1 VGCAVTAVPITLET
15 EDLVGAARML
25 RLWCVD
31 ELVTSTNSLCAALAD
46 CGGMAGN
53 DAGGLAW
60 AAAYDR
66 AAAAALRANAD
77 VLNGVETVGSML
89 AQTARNYAAAEAA
102 STADER
108 YVVDATLAA
117 LPPALAPY
125 FLPVCLPSSAV
136 GGSGGPPSGWSLVEH
151 LVGYVWPNGHQDRLR
166 RAASAWRSSGQALR
180 HAADNSVDAC
190 RLALTNGLPEADD
203 IWTVCEGMAGRLR
216 RVGELH
222 GALGAAC
229 DELAG
234 HIDEVHAEVIGELES
249 LLAWSAGIQ
258 VLGGLLSIA
267 SFGTAE
273 APTQAAEAGRI
284 ASAAARISQLIER
297 FVALA
302 RAAAQSVVALS
313 ERADQISAEL
323 LGLNG
328 VRLSTAAV
336 TQIKLMPK
344 ALRVREALAT
354 RRISDEVWLALR
366 HLDEPKLFDP
376 TLLEGRAAGEI
387 RVAIP
392 RTWKRTASRSGGGEV
407 FIDPVHKGRRIRL
420 MPGYPPGSRADLVT
434 TGPYAVVSQ
443 LGKEVK
449 VPLAGNPTLR

>member
-1 VGCAVTAVPITLET
+1 
-15 EDLVGAARML
+15 
-25 RLWCVD
+25 
-31 ELVTSTNSLCAALAD
+31 
-46 CGGMAGN
+46 
-53 DAGGLAW
+53 
-60 AAAYDR
+60 
-66 AAAAALRANAD
+66 
-77 VLNGVETVGSML
+77 VETVASML
-89 AQTARNYAAAEAA
+89 GQTARNYAAAEAA

-222 GALGAAC
+222 GAVGTAC
-229 DELAG
+229 DELAA
-234 HIDEVHAEVIGELES
+234 HLDEVHAQVIGELES

-258 VLGGLLSIA
+258 VLGGLLSIV

-328 VRLSTAAV
+328 VRLSTVVVTTVSRYRAIRSIQEARAV
-336 TQIKLMPK
+336 NRLAREPFLVLRHIDDPNLFDPK
-344 ALRVREALAT
+344 ALEGVR
-354 RRISDEVWLALR
+354 LR
-366 HLDEPKLFDP
+366 DVKK
-376 TLLEGRAAGEI
+376 
-387 RVAIP
+387 AIP
-392 RTWKRTASRSGGGEV
+392 SGWKRRPAGSGGGEI
-407 FIDPVHKGRRIRL
+407 FHDPFHRGRQIRL
-420 MPGYPPGSRADLVT
+420 MRGYGPGTRPGVINE
-434 TGPYAVVSQ
+434 GPYAVISQ
-443 LGKEVK
+443 NGAKVK
-449 VPLAGNPTLR
+449 IPLAGNPVLK